1 MSENYIVING
11 KRAELTKEQMMQLG
25 IEIEENER
33 WRAEEDGSYCYVNS
47 FNQVEIEWE
56 GHNSYDD
63 FRHYSHN
70 YFKTR
75 EEAKTYAHVL
85 ETEMLLKKYADEHNE
100 EFKEYKYEFGLYNNN
115 QICVVE
121 NLNFFNY
128 SSHPIYFSSKDIAKN
143 AIKEIGKD
151 RLIEYLTYEW

>member
-47 FNQVEIEWE
+47 FNRVEIEWE

-63 FRHYSHN
+63 FRYYSHN

-75 EEAKTYAHVL
+75 EEAETHAHVL
-85 ETEMLLKKYADEHNE
+85 EIEMLLKKYADEHNG
-100 EFKEYKYEFGLYNNN
+100 EFKEYKYELGLYNN
-115 QICVVE
+115 QICVVK
-121 NLNFFNY
+121 NLNFSNH
-128 SSHPIYFSSKDIAKN
+128 SGHSVYFSSRSIAKN
-143 AIKEIGKD
+143 AIEEIGKN
-151 RLIEYLTYEW
+151 RIIGYLAYEW